1 MAQSVGEVALDI
13 VAGKNT
19 VSSVVKGAMD
29 DAQNTINKGSTGIS
43 GALSKVGGVAKGVAK
58 GVAVGIG
65 VASTAIIGL
74 GKQAVDAYAEY
85 EQLVGGVE
93 TLFKENASTVIT
105 NASNAYKTAGMSAN
119 EYMTTVTSF
128 SASLL
133 QSLGGD
139 TVKASEMADMAITDM
154 SDNANKMGTSMEMVQ
169 NAYQGFAKQNYTML
183 DNLKLG
189 YGGTKS
195 EMERLLAD
203 AQAIS
208 GIKYDISSYADV
220 VDAIHVI
227 QTEMGITGT
236 TAKEASSTIQGSIS
250 SMKSAWTNLLTGL
263 SDPTQNLDQL
273 INNLVDSVIT
283 VGDNLIPRISIV
295 LESITKLISSLAP
308 KLVAEIPNIVSQ
320 LLPSVIQGAVGII
333 NAIVQTLPQLIDII
347 VGMLPQFLTAM
358 YQINN
363 AIIQALPSLMQTLVS
378 QLPTLIPII
387 IDGVV
392 GMFVTLASSF
402 ADIIQP
408 IIDNLPEII
417 ISIVDALISNLPALI
432 QGCIK
437 LVIGIVNALPQIT
450 MALIKAMPTI
460 ITSIISGLLSAL
472 PQLIEGC
479 ILLVVELAKA
489 LPQIIMALIEA
500 IPLIITSIVEALF
513 GASPELYTG
522 FATIF
527 GGVWDVIC
535 GIFTP
540 IIDFFGG
547 LFSNVVNIISTVFT
561 PVLNVMSSIWSG
573 IQAVFA
579 PAIALFSGIFN
590 GVVNAIKNIFTP
602 IVSFFSSTF
611 TLTVN
616 TIRTVFSAVTG
627 ITSTIWTSVK
637 NVFAGVSSF
646 FSGIFSGAVN
656 TIKSAF
662 NPIVEFFSGVWSK
675 ITGIFSKVGEVVG
688 KAITNVVSKAVN
700 AVLSTAVGI
709 INGFITAINYAI
721 GAINAIPGVDISKL
735 DKLAVPQMER
745 GGVLKRGQV
754 GLLEGNGAEAVVPL
768 EKNTGWITRIADM
781 LDERMVGRETL
792 IAPPALE
799 NVRAG
804 NRIEN
809 GTDNQSKIDELI
821 ELIKRLL
828 DNDDEPTPI
837 PIYIGNELVEE
848 YILNKNSRTVL
859 RSGGR
864 A

>member
-13 VAGKNT
+13 VAGRNT
-19 VSSVVKGAMD
+19 VGSVVRGAMD

-43 GALSKVGGVAKGVAK
+43 GALGKMGKVAGGVAKGM
-58 GVAVGIG
+58 AVGIG
-65 VASTAIIGL
+65 VASTAIVGL
-74 GKQAVDAYAEY
+74 GKQAVDAYGEY

-93 TLFKENASTVIT
+93 TLFKDNASTVIT

-154 SDNANKMGTSMEMVQ
+154 SDNANKMGTSMEMIQ

-189 YGGTKS
+189 YGGTKT

-203 AQAIS
+203 AEKIS

-236 TAKEASSTIQGSIS
+236 TAKEASSTIQGSIA
-250 SMKSAWTNLLTGL
+250 SMKGAWTNLLTGL
-263 SDPTQNLDQL
+263 SDPTQNIDQL
-273 INNLVDSVIT
+273 IDNLVNSIT
-283 VGDNLIPRISIV
+283 AVGENLMPRITLVLDGIV
-295 LESITKLISSLAP
+295 KLVSELAP
-308 KLVAEIPNIVSQ
+308 KLVAEIPKLVSQ
-320 LLPSVIQGAVGII
+320 VLPSILSGAIKIV
-333 NAIVQTLPQLIDII
+333 NAVVKVLPQLI
-347 VGMLPQFLTAM
+347 G
-358 YQINN
+358 
-363 AIIQALPSLMQTLVS
+363 TLVS
-378 QLPTLIPII
+378 MLPTLLPML
-387 IDGVV
+387 IDGIVD
-392 GMFVTLASSF
+392 MIVTLANSLG
-402 ADIIQP
+402 DIIQP
-408 IIDNLPEII
+408 IIDYLPEII
-417 ISIVDALISNLPALI
+417 ISIVDALMNNLPALI
-432 QGCIK
+432 DGCIT
-437 LVIGIVNALPQIT
+437 LVIGIVQALPQIIT
-450 MALIKAMPTI
+450 ALLDVIPTI
-460 ITSIISGLLSAL
+460 ITSIISGLRNAF

-479 ILLVVELAKA
+479 IILVDELVKA
-489 LPQIIMALIEA
+489 LPQIVSALIDA

-513 GASPELYTG
+513 GVSPELYTG

-527 GGVWDVIC
+527 GGAWDVIS

-547 LFSNVVNIISTVFT
+547 LFSNVVNIINTVFT
-561 PVLNVMSSIWSG
+561 PVINVMSAVWNG

-709 INGFITAINYAI
+709 INGFITSINYAI

-768 EKNTGWITRIADM
+768 EKNTGWLTRIADM

>member
-19 VSSVVKGAMD
+19 VNSVVKGAMD

-65 VASTAIIGL
+65 VASTAIVGL

-133 QSLGGD
+133 QSLGND

-154 SDNANKMGTSMEMVQ
+154 SDNANKMGTSMEMIQ

-189 YGGTKS
+189 YGGTKT

-236 TAKEASSTIQGSIS
+236 TAKEASSTIQGSIA

-273 INNLVDSVIT
+273 IDNLVNSITT
-283 VGDNLIPRISIV
+283 VGANLMPRITLV
-295 LESITKLISSLAP
+295 LDGVVKLVSELAP
-308 KLVAEIPNIVSQ
+308 KLVAEIPKIVSQ
-320 LLPSVIQGAVGII
+320 VLPSILSGAIKIVDG
-333 NAIVQTLPQLIDII
+333 IVQALPQLI
-347 VGMLPQFLTAM
+347 G
-358 YQINN
+358 
-363 AIIQALPSLMQTLVS
+363 TLVS
-378 QLPTLIPII
+378 MLPTLLPML
-387 IDGVV
+387 IDGIVN
-392 GMFVTLASSF
+392 MIVTLASSF

-417 ISIVDALISNLPALI
+417 ISIVNALINNLPVLI

-437 LVIGIVNALPQIT
+437 LVIGIVSALPQIT

-460 ITSIISGLLSAL
+460 ITSIVEGLFSAM
-472 PQLIEGC
+472 P
-479 ILLVVELAKA
+479 ILLD
-489 LPQIIMALIEA
+489 
-500 IPLIITSIVEALF
+500 
-513 GASPELYTG
+513 G
-522 FATIF
+522 FTTIF
-527 GGVWDVIC
+527 GGVWDVISE
-535 GIFTP
+535 IFTP
-540 IIDFFGG
+540 VIDFFGG
-547 LFSNVVNIISTVFT
+547 LFSNVVNVISEVFT
-561 PVLNVMSSIWSG
+561 PVLDVMGAIWDG

-602 IVSFFSSTF
+602 IVNFFSSTF
-611 TLTVN
+611 SLAVN

-627 ITSTIWTSVK
+627 ISSTIWNSVK
-637 NVFAGVSSF
+637 NVFAEVGSF
-646 FSGIFSGAVN
+646 FSGIFSKAVSI
-656 TIKSAF
+656 IKSVF
-662 NPIVEFFSGVWSK
+662 SPIVNFFSGIWSK

-688 KAITNVVSKAVN
+688 NAITNVVSKAVN
-700 AVLSTAVGI
+700 TVLSTAIGI
-709 INGFITAINYAI
+709 INGFISAINAAI
-721 GAINAIPGVDISKL
+721 GVINAIPGVEISKL
-735 DKLAVPQMER
+735 KKLDVPQMEK
-745 GGVLKRGQV
+745 GGVLKKGQV
-754 GLLEGNGAEAVVPL
+754 GLLEGNGSEAVVPL
-768 EKNTGWITRIADM
+768 EKNLGWLTRIADM
-781 LDERMVGRETL
+781 LDERMAGRGTL

-804 NRIEN
+804 NRTESHN
-809 GTDNQSKIDELI
+809 DNQSKIDELI

-828 DNDDEPTPI
+828 EDDNEPTPI

>member
-29 DAQNTINKGSTGIS
+29 DAQNTVNKGSTGIS
-43 GALSKVGGVAKGVAK
+43 GALGKMGSVAGGVAKGIS
-58 GVAVGIG
+58 VGIG
-65 VASTAIIGL
+65 VASTAIVGL
-74 GKQAVDAYAEY
+74 GKQAVNAYGEY

-133 QSLGGD
+133 QSLGND

-154 SDNANKMGTSMEMVQ
+154 SDNANKMGTSMEMIQ

-189 YGGTKS
+189 YGGTKT

-203 AQAIS
+203 AEKIS
-208 GIKYDISSYADV
+208 GIQYDISSYADV

-273 INNLVDSVIT
+273 IDNLVNSIT
-283 VGDNLIPRISIV
+283 AVGANLMPRITLV
-295 LESITKLISSLAP
+295 LDGVVKLVSELAP
-308 KLVAEIPNIVSQ
+308 KLVAEIPKIVSQ
-320 LLPSVIQGAVGII
+320 VLPSILSGAIKIVDG
-333 NAIVQTLPQLIDII
+333 IVQALPQLI
-347 VGMLPQFLTAM
+347 G
-358 YQINN
+358 
-363 AIIQALPSLMQTLVS
+363 TLVS
-378 QLPTLIPII
+378 MLPTLLPML
-387 IDGVV
+387 IDGIVN
-392 GMFVTLASSF
+392 MIVTLASSF

-417 ISIVDALISNLPALI
+417 ISIVNALINNLPALI

-437 LVIGIVNALPQIT
+437 LVIGIVKALPQIT

-460 ITSIISGLLSAL
+460 I
-472 PQLIEGC
+472 
-479 ILLVVELAKA
+479 V
-489 LPQIIMALIEA
+489 
-500 IPLIITSIVEALF
+500 SIVEGLF
-513 GASPELYTG
+513 SASPVLLDG
-522 FATIF
+522 FAEIF
-527 GGVWDVIC
+527 GGAWDVIC

-547 LFSNVVNIISTVFT
+547 LFSNAVNVISEVFT
-561 PVLNVMSSIWSG
+561 PVLDVMGAIWDG
-573 IQAVFA
+573 IQVVFA
-579 PAIALFSGIFN
+579 PVIALFSGIFN

-602 IVSFFSSTF
+602 IVNFFSSTF
-611 TLTVN
+611 SLAVD
-616 TIRTVFSAVTG
+616 TIRTVFSAVIG
-627 ITSTIWTSVK
+627 ISSAIWNSVK
-637 NVFAGVSSF
+637 NVFVGVANF
-646 FSGIFSGAVN
+646 FSGIFSKAVSI
-656 TIKSAF
+656 IKSVF
-662 NPIVEFFSGVWSK
+662 NPIVDFFSGIWSK
-675 ITGIFSKVGEVVG
+675 ITGIFSRVGEVVG
-688 KAITNVVSKAVN
+688 NAITNVVSKAVN
-700 AVLSTAVGI
+700 TVLSTAVGI
-709 INGFITAINYAI
+709 INGFISAINTAI
-721 GAINAIPGVDISKL
+721 GVINAIPGVDISKL
-735 DKLAVPQMER
+735 KKLDVPQMEQ
-745 GGVLKRGQV
+745 GGVLKKGQV

-768 EKNTGWITRIADM
+768 EKNTGWLTRIADM
-781 LDERMVGRETL
+781 LDERMAGRGTL
-792 IAPPALE
+792 ITPPALE

-804 NRIEN
+804 NRTESHN
-809 GTDNQSKIDELI
+809 NNQSKIDELI

-828 DNDDEPTPI
+828 EDDNEPTPI
-837 PIYIGNELVEE
+837 PIYIGNELIEE